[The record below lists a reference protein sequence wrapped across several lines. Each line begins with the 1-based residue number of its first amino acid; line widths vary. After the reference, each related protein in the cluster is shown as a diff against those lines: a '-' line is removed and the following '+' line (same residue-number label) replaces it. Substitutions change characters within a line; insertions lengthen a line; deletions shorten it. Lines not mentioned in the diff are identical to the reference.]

1 MSENDEQRQWE
12 LDLHGGDYDQEGTD
26 WVVVR
31 PKE

>member
-1 MSENDEQRQWE
+1 MNDDEQREWE

-26 WVVVR
+26 WLVIR